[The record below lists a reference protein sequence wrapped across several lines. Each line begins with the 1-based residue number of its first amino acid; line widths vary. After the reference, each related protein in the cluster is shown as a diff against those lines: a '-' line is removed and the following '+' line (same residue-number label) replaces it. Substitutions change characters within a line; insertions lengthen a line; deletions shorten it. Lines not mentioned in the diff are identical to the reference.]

1 MIILNNIYH
10 TQEPKE
16 NGETFVTVF
25 QNNSLKIESIRSW
38 LKAPGEVYNQEQDEW
53 VLLVRGEASL
63 QISEQILKMT
73 EGDCCFIP
81 RHTKHQVLSTS
92 NDALWLGV
100 FSF

>member
-16 NGETFVTVF
+16 NSETFVTVF

-63 QISEQILKMT
+63 QISEQVLNMT
-73 EGDCCFIP
+73 KGDCCFIP